1 MPDDLK
7 RVGLAFKADGSVEFN
22 RSLKEVNAS
31 IQENRSAFKLAKSTW
46 DDSTKSVDKLRDTQK
61 YLTQQTKDYSDKVKA
76 LESELKELTDGISK
90 NTEKIAKK
98 REQLEATQKA
108 TENYRQKCEKLKQEI
123 AELEKDETKN
133 TDAIQKKKEQLAKA
147 EKGLADYSL
156 KSEKCAEQLEKLE
169 EKEARNETAILKKKE
184 QLNNA
189 QASLNNY
196 QKSLDEVNEKL
207 KSGSAQ
213 MEEYA
218 KKLTDMGDK
227 ATTAGKS
234 LSKKITAPIAAVG
247 AASANMAMEFEDA
260 MAKVST
266 IADTT
271 EVPMSELKD
280 SIIELS
286 NQTGISSSEIAG
298 NVYDAISAGQKT
310 GDAVNFVSNSTKLA
324 RAGFADAASALDVL
338 TTIMNAYGLEASYV
352 TRVSD
357 VLIQTQ
363 NLGKTTV
370 GDLSSS
376 MGKIIPTAKAY
387 GVGLEQVA
395 AGYALMTSNG
405 VATAESTT
413 YMNSML
419 NELGKSGTKVSDTL
433 KEKTGKSFL
442 ELMQD
447 GASLSD
453 VLQIISDSAK
463 EQGLAFGD
471 LWSGADAG
479 KAGLILLGDSAAA
492 FNGTLEKMQN
502 STGATET
509 AFEKLNTNS
518 YTSKKA
524 LNQLKNTSIELGTT
538 IMEALAPIIMDIS
551 EKIEDFTNWFNNLDD
566 SQKRNIVTIAGV
578 IAAVGPLLVIIGTL
592 ISSIGKV
599 AGGVSSVT
607 KFMASGTKAA
617 TIFTKALKFTGVVG
631 AIIAIVEIF
640 IKLYQNCEWF
650 RDGVNG
656 IAGAV
661 VDFVKSAG
669 KKISGIA
676 EDVGEFFSG
685 VMDKIKSFFSFDW
698 LPKIKLPHFSIK
710 GKLSLAPPSVPK
722 LSVKWNAEGAILKRP
737 TIFGMDRNGNMQGGG
752 EAGKEAV
759 LPIEKLKLYIRE
771 ENQLNNK
778 ELISL
783 MKDVFEG
790 ITLLAENNIYIGDR
804 KFMDVLTEM
813 VIKRIDQKQT
823 SKMVVK
829 GVMA

>member
-169 EKEARNETAILKKKE
+169 DREARNETAILKKKE

-227 ATTAGKS
+227 ATAAGKN
-234 LSKKITAPIAAVG
+234 LSKKVTAPILATG
-247 AASANMAMEFEDA
+247 AAA
-260 MAKVST
+260 MAAWNEIDGAYDNIATGTGALGDNLAKLNESFDTVYGRFPADAEEVSSAIADVNTRFGFTGEALEDCSEKFLKFSKINNMDVST
-266 IADTT
+266 AVQDVSRYMGDASIDA
-271 EVPMSELKD
+271 SEY
-280 SIIELS
+280 
-286 NQTGISSSEIAG
+286 G
-298 NVYDAISAGQKT
+298 NVMDRLT
-310 GDAVNFVSNSTKLA
+310 
-324 RAGFADAASALDVL
+324 AASQASGIAMDRLTENLAKYGAPMRALGF
-338 TTIMNAYGLEASYV
+338 TT
-352 TRVSD
+352 
-357 VLIQTQ
+357 Q
-363 NLGKTTV
+363 
-370 GDLSSS
+370 
-376 MGKIIPTAKAY
+376 
-387 GVGLEQVA
+387 
-395 AGYALMTSNG
+395 
-405 VATAESTT
+405 ESIAIF
-413 YMNSML
+413 SQW
-419 NELGKSGTKVSDTL
+419 E
-433 KEKTGKSFL
+433 
-442 ELMQD
+442 
-447 GASLSD
+447 
-453 VLQIISDSAK
+453 
-463 EQGLAFGD
+463 
-471 LWSGADAG
+471 
-479 KAGLILLGDSAAA
+479 KAGV
-492 FNGTLEKMQN
+492 N
-502 STGATET
+502 TET
-509 AFEKLNTNS
+509 AFS
-518 YTSKKA
+518 GMKKSISNWA
-524 LNQLKNTSIELGTT
+524 AAGKDAGEEFKKTLDEIAACPDIASATTKAIEVFGTKAGPDLADAIQGGRFSIEEFMQVIDNSGGQLEGTWGEMYDGADAAKVAMQNLKLAGKDLAET
-538 IMEALAPIIMDIS
+538 AMPAIADIMQIVTEVI
-551 EKIEDFTNWFNNLDD
+551 KDFTNWFNKLDD